1 MGEVPPDRMGESEEG
16 GMSDIRAAIYSIP
29 AHDRETWVEVGMAVK
44 SALGDDGFALWDS
57 WSQTSDRY
65 NKMSARSVWRSI
77 KPHGGITVRTLFKL
91 ARDYGYRGGDSF
103 VAPVMLSVQAS
114 EQARR
119 DAVKRQQDAE
129 DAARKAAVILSEC
142 ELATHPYFASKG
154 FPDLSVN
161 VWKDGLAVV
170 PMRHNGALVGCQLIN
185 EFGEK
190 KFLRGQRSGGAEFVI
205 GQGGKHVLCEGYA
218 TALSAQ
224 AVLRNLKAIY
234 TLHVT
239 FSAGNLKRIAQ
250 GLPGGVVLADND
262 ASGTGERIAEEIGWP
277 YWMSDVVGE
286 DFNDAHQRRGTFA
299 LSMDLG
305 GLLRRR
311 A

>member
-1 MGEVPPDRMGESEEG
+1 
-16 GMSDIRAAIYSIP
+16 MSDIQSAIYCIP

-44 SALGDDGFALWDS
+44 AALGDDGFGLWDA

-65 NKMSARSVWRSI
+65 SVTSARSVWRSI

-91 ARDYGYRGGDSF
+91 ARDYGYRGGDTF
-103 VAPVMLSVQAS
+103 VAPVMASVYAS
-114 EQARR
+114 EQARK

-129 DAARKAAVILSEC
+129 SAARKAAAILSEC
-142 ELATHPYFASKG
+142 ELAPHPYFESKG
-154 FPDLSVN
+154 FPDLAVN
-161 VWKDGLAVV
+161 VWKDGLAVI
-170 PMRHNGALVGCQLIN
+170 PMRTNGSLVGCQIIS
-185 EFGEK
+185 ETGEK
-190 KFLRGQRSGGAEFVI
+190 KFLKGQRSSGAEFVI
-205 GQGGKHVLCEGYA
+205 GQSGRHILCEGYA

-224 AVLRNLKAIY
+224 AALRNLKAPY
-234 TLHVT
+234 VLHIT
-239 FSAGNLKRIAQ
+239 FSAGNMKKIAK

-262 ASGTGERIAEEIGWP
+262 ASGTGELVAREIGWP
-277 YWMSDVVGE
+277 YWISDLVGE

-299 LSMDLG
+299 LSMELG